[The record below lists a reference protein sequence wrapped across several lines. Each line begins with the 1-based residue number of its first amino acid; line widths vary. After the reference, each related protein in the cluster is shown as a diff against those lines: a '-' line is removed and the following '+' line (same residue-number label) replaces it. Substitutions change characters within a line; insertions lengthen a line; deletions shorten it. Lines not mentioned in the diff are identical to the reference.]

1 MAAGGGT
8 RAIVAALFANL
19 GMAIAKFVAF
29 AFTGASSM
37 LAEAIHSCA
46 DTGNQALLLL
56 GGRLS
61 RRDATPIH
69 PFGYGRERYFWSFVV
84 ALVLFTVGAM
94 FAVYEGIEK
103 IRHPHEIDSPAWAFG
118 VLSLGLL
125 LEGYSLRTAIVESNH
140 VRGDASWPEFIK
152 RSRIPELPV
161 VLLEDLGAL
170 VGLVLAIGALA
181 IAVVFDSPVWDGI
194 GTLSIGILLGLIA
207 IVLAIEMK
215 SLLIGEG
222 ATKGTRESIVNA
234 IDGTDGVIRLIHLR
248 TQHLGPDELLVGAKV
263 EFDHS
268 YTVHDLGAAINR
280 VEANV
285 RTAVPSATP
294 MYIEPD
300 VYREPDP
307 ST

>member
-300 VYREPDP
+300 VYREPGP

>member
-8 RAIVAALFANL
+8 KAIVAALFANL

-300 VYREPDP
+300 VYREPDL

>member
-118 VLSLGLL
+118 VLSLGML

-170 VGLVLAIGALA
+170 VGLVLAMGALA

-300 VYREPDP
+300 VYREPNP